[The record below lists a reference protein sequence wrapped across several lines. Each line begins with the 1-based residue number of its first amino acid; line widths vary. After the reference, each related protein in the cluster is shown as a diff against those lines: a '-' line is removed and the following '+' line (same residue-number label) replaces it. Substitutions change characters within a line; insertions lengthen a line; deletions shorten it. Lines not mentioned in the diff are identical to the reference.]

1 MDFTGIIDAFRQ
13 LFQDFHAGVYIGV
26 AAILYLIINILRGK
40 AGFSVPFITKLWNKI
55 ESKAIKQYILLGL
68 FGVAGG
74 LLTLGSKESDI
85 WLFLDGF
92 LAGVGMGIGTL
103 GLRQA
108 AKTTLETESVK
119 ALTTKMKDIIKKKKD
134 EKKNETPS

>member
-1 MDFTGIIDAFRQ
+1 MDFTGIIDALRQ
-13 LFQDFHAGVYIGV
+13 LFQDFHAGIYVGV
-26 AAILYLIINILRGK
+26 AAILYLVINVLRGK

-55 ESKAIKQYILLGL
+55 ESKAIKTYILLGL

-74 LLTLGSKESDI
+74 LLTLGSTESDI

-92 LAGVGMGIGTL
+92 LAGIGMGIGTL

-119 ALTTKMKDIIKKKKD
+119 ALTSKMKDIIKKKKD
-134 EKKNETPS
+134 EKTNENKS